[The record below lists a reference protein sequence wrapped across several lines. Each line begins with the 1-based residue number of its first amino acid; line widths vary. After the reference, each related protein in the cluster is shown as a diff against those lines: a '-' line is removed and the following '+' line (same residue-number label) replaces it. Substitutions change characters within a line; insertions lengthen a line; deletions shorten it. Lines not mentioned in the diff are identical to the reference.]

1 MPFGKSIDIFLIAI
15 NFKESQMEENTTP
28 EPTSENQEEEE
39 LSHSDKIIGILT
51 EPTTTFEKIS
61 KHPPKTI
68 DWLLPITLL
77 LVVVAIT
84 RFIVLSNPEI
94 YYAEKQKQ
102 VEKIQER
109 FDKMVQNG
117 QMTKEQA
124 DEQMNKVQDNIDKAR
139 SPLGYV
145 LQFVGILVFGFVVF
159 FIVSAVYFLFSKFIL
174 KGDGTYAGVMV
185 ANGLTAY
192 IAIISVIIA
201 AILSMIFSRLLN
213 DVSIASLVNANK
225 MSFSGFLLSKLDV
238 FTIWSFIVVSIG
250 LAKMFKSA
258 STVKY
263 YVMVFGVWI
272 GWSLIV
278 YILAKAVPFLSFLGG

>member
-1 MPFGKSIDIFLIAI
+1 
-15 NFKESQMEENTTP
+15 MEENTTT
-28 EPTSENQEEEE
+28 EPTPENQEEE

-51 EPTTTFEKIS
+51 EPTTTYEKIS

-94 YYAEKQKQ
+94 YYAQKQKQ

-124 DEQMNKVQDNIDKAR
+124 NEQMNKIQDNIDKAR

-159 FIVSAVYFLFSKFIL
+159 FIVSAIYFLFSKFVL
-174 KGDGTYAGVMV
+174 KGDGTFVGVMV
-185 ANGLTAY
+185 ANGLTSY

-213 DVSIASLVNANK
+213 DVSVASLINANK
-225 MSFSGFLLSKLDV
+225 MTFSGFLLSKLDV

-250 LAKMFKSA
+250 LAKMFKS
-258 STVKY
+258 TTTGKY
-263 YVMVFGVWI
+263 YIMVFGLWI
-272 GWSLIV
+272 GWSVIV